1 MNFSSFI
8 SVFLKILTNKTVIIT
23 TVLVFLYID
32 FICYVAR
39 YRKKPPRPKV
49 KRISAPAPAAAPAEG
64 EGGEDGGGEESAEG

>member
-1 MNFSSFI
+1 MNFSNFI

-49 KRISAPAPAAAPAEG
+49 KKVAAPAPAAAPAED
-64 EGGEDGGGEESAEG
+64 EGGEDGGGEESAED